1 MPEKATSIDI
11 LTPTALSVAGVPI
24 DDALWLHGRRRGMP
38 FTQALGTERG
48 RRILEQVRAY
58 GSP

>member
-1 MPEKATSIDI
+1 MSKNATSIDI

-24 DDALWLHGRRRGMP
+24 DDALWLHGRSRGMP